1 MEKTLRDTEVHIW
14 RLALDLSAPRLTALA
29 ATLSSD
35 ERTRAAAFAFEG
47 TRRRFI
53 ARRGQV
59 RELLGSYL
67 GLPAGDL
74 EFHYGTWGKP
84 EIAGELRLRFN
95 VSHSDELAL
104 VALTTRYAVGVDVQR
119 VRRLPDASR
128 LARRFFAPAEVR
140 TLGHIPDYRFFGCW
154 VRKEAYIKATGRG
167 LSLGLSRFQVSVPPS
182 PPRVLRSD
190 EPGRW
195 TMFEPAALT
204 GYTAAVA
211 VAGTVE
217 PSFTWHYTDV
227 TDDQS
232 PEDSQEATCPLE

>member
-1 MEKTLRDTEVHIW
+1 MEKVLRDTEVHLW
-14 RLALDLSAPRLTALA
+14 WLALDLSAARLTALA

-35 ERTRAAAFAFEG
+35 ERSRAAAFAFEG
-47 TRRRFI
+47 NRRRFI

-59 RELLGSYL
+59 RELLSSYL
-67 GLPAGDL
+67 GLAAGEL

-84 EIAGELRLRFN
+84 EIAGEPRLQFN

-104 VALTTRYAVGVDVQR
+104 VALTARYAVGVDVER
-119 VRRLPDASR
+119 VRHLPDAAR
-128 LARRFFAPAEVR
+128 LARRFFTPAEVR
-140 TLGHIPDYRFFGCW
+140 VLGRVPDYRLVGCW

-167 LSLGLSRFQVSVPPS
+167 LSLGLNRFQVTMPPS
-182 PPRVLRSD
+182 PPRVLRSH

-195 TMFEPAALT
+195 TMFEPATLT

-217 PSFTWHYTDV
+217 PWLTWHYTEK
-227 TDDQS
+227 S
-232 PEDSQEATCPLE
+232 